1 MKRRGRRAAK
11 VRSRVKTVLAEEQAE
26 AAAFAILGGCNWVA
40 WWRRARPELSTGQ
53 IRDLIA
59 DLMLQGPLLET

>member
-1 MKRRGRRAAK
+1 M
-11 VRSRVKTVLAEEQAE
+11 KTVLAEEQAE